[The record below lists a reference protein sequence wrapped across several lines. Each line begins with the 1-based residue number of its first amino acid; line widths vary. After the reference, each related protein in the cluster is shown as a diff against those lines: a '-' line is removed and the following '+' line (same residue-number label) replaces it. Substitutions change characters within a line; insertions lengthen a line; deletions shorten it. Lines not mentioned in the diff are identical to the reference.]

1 MTDTWHEVYLQQI
14 ADCEKR
20 ESRLTDWE
28 RTFVDSI
35 RSQIEQGRRPTQK
48 QIEMLDRVWEHATLK
63 G

>member
-1 MTDTWHEVYLQQI
+1 MSEGWGRVYLQQVE
-14 ADCEKR
+14 DCEKR

-35 RSQIEQGRRPTQK
+35 RSQIEQGLRPTQK
-48 QIEMLDRVWEHATLK
+48 QIEMLDRVWEHATLR

>member
-1 MTDTWHEVYLQQI
+1 MTDTWDRVYLDQV

-20 ESRLTDWE
+20 EARLTDWE
-28 RTFVDSI
+28 RSFVDSI
-35 RSQIEQGRRPTQK
+35 RNQIEQGRRPSAK

>member
-1 MTDTWHEVYLQQI
+1 MSDTWDQVYLDQVT
-14 ADCEKR
+14 DCEKR

-28 RTFVDSI
+28 RIFIDSI

-48 QIEMLDRVWEHATLK
+48 QVEILDRIWEHATLK